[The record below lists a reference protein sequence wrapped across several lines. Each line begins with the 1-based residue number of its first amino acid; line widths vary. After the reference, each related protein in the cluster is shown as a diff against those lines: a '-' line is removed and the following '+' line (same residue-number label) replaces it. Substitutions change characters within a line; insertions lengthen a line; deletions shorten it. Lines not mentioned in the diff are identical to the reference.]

1 MIRVLLLLLAL
12 LCTPAIAFAGGGD
25 DDDSAAA
32 DDDDDDDSADD
43 GLASGEVP
51 EENRVL
57 GGGCDGQT
65 PSGPY
70 AALPLIGLA
79 FGVTRI
85 RRRNDG

>member
-1 MIRVLLLLLAL
+1 MTRLLLLLLAL
-12 LCTPAIAFAGGGD
+12 ACTPAIAFAGGD
-25 DDDSAAA
+25 DDDSAAS
-32 DDDDDDDSADD
+32 DDDDDSADEATAGD
-43 GLASGEVP
+43 VP

-70 AALPLIGLA
+70 AVLPLVGLA

-85 RRRNDG
+85 RRRLRG